1 MVQPSYSTAKSSFAG
16 LAMMAAAQ
24 KYGAHVFDLK
34 VIDLLPLEWD
44 RYGVGNWSQVTLRHT
59 LEMATG

>member
-1 MVQPSYSTAKSSFAG
+1 
-16 LAMMAAAQ
+16 MMAAAQ